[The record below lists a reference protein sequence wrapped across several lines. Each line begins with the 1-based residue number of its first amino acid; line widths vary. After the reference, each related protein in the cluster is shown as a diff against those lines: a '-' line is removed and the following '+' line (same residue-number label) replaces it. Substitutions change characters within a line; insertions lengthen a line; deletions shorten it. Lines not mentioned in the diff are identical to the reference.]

1 MSSILESL
9 QSCDPSVK
17 VLAGVGSLILAKAL
31 IQVRLLPSYLLE
43 KMKMIAVPNSA
54 TQGS

>member
-1 MSSILESL
+1 MTSILESL

-31 IQVRLLPSYLLE
+31 LQVCPTSYYLE
-43 KMKMIAVPNSA
+43 KMRMTATPIST